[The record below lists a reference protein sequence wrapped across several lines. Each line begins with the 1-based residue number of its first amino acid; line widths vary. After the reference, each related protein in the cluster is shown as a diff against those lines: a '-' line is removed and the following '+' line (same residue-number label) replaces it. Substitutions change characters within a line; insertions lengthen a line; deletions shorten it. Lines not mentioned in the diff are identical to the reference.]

1 MDSEME
7 KQRKELQTGTLAE
20 RQRPRVTHICRDGQR
35 QIGPAIQKE
44 KEQRQMDWAIPCP
57 APPNHKGSTPSRRAS
72 AVCHVLPV
80 SVELIILTE
89 VFTAALSTIS
99 ERYKLLQ

>member
-1 MDSEME
+1 
-7 KQRKELQTGTLAE
+7 
-20 RQRPRVTHICRDGQR
+20 
-35 QIGPAIQKE
+35 
-44 KEQRQMDWAIPCP
+44 MDWAIPCP